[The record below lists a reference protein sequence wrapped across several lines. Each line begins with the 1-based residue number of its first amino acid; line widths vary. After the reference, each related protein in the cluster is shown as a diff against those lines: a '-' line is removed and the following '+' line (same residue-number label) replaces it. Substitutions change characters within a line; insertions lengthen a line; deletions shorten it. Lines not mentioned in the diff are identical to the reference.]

1 MLLALM
7 MAACL
12 VPATRTLGQ
21 VASNA
26 PFLFTPS
33 SPRDVAVAALAGRP
47 VGQRVIV
54 LSGFDSDIANYDQ
67 ILVKSTAVAAS
78 GAPKTSRS
86 NGSSFTLVKNP
97 AMVTGRFV
105 VRSRVADWLK
115 GLKEGGATVDRVIVQ
130 APDAAIGDALAG
142 ATFSHAN
149 ALVKDSRAAAAFGGL
164 TSAARARTTKTFQ
177 SWSQVIAD
185 AAKSLSFDTHRFAVQ
200 ASFPSAVTERAKPG
214 LVTQS
219 PTSSGTQSSSGS
231 TQSSS
236 GSTQS
241 GSGSTQSSSGS
252 TQSGSGSTQSGSGST
267 QSSSGSTQSSSGST
281 QSSSGSTQSGSGSTQ
296 SSSGSTP
303 SGSGSTPSGS
313 GSTQTGAGST
323 QSGSGSTQS
332 SSGGTQLG
340 SSPGSQLLPPGERAA
355 VEASAGYLRAKG
367 VAIEPG
373 RAEAI
378 LRQASAISQW
388 DRLFDVAST
397 NAAARK
403 ILDDAVVSADVIV
416 AMDPQSTYRRP
427 LKFDDI
433 PSNQIDSVALGA
445 GMNRDARA
453 LSMSDCRQSDFLRSH
468 GVTLAIAVRRAGR
481 PEHTARMM
489 DMLSEVA
496 QWSPLQRPG
505 WSLGSA
511 SAVLSAGGDGVN
523 MATSWG
529 VTGIIDIL
537 TILGDRVPADLRA
550 KLETAVR
557 RELGSIV
564 DSWANSRA
572 WYVGSDAIISNQWID
587 PNAAAIHACLFLRDE
602 RLAAIYELAAS
613 NLLRSLN
620 ALQPDGAFLE
630 GVTYAQMSLP
640 SVYRAAAKMAENGD
654 SRAQSVPFIRNSWK
668 WMLAVQMPGGNLV
681 SACDSRMA
689 TLPTWATR
697 APLDCFALAAVAAGD
712 SSAVASL
719 RAIFPACGSWSS
731 AADYAVALT
740 SVTPLATPA
749 ISPWGYF
756 PSQQL
761 VTWREGFAPAVDQSR
776 EIGIWIKGGT
786 LLERSHGQRD
796 QGHVSIYC
804 GSTPILQ
811 ERGTPDYGDPSY
823 LTEYASA
830 RGHGIMQVDPVLPS
844 NQCVNAPAEVQR
856 LDASGGLVRLDLRA
870 AYCSA
875 TTCERTVSWDRG
887 GPVTI
892 SDSVTFT
899 DWQPAGTELYRFHL
913 GASAPPSVTLSGGV
927 WTVAWESASLRISST
942 GDLVAEVVEVP
953 NALRAPYKNYAL
965 LLRAGSACRAQ
976 SIVTEVTVQR

>member
-1 MLLALM
+1 MVGPSNHSARSYAMLLALM

-219 PTSSGTQSSSGS
+219 PTSSG
-231 TQSSS
+231 
-236 GSTQS
+236 
-241 GSGSTQSSSGS
+241 
-252 TQSGSGSTQSGSGST
+252 
-267 QSSSGSTQSSSGST
+267 T

>member
-1 MLLALM
+1 
-7 MAACL
+7 
-12 VPATRTLGQ
+12 
-21 VASNA
+21 
-26 PFLFTPS
+26 
-33 SPRDVAVAALAGRP
+33 
-47 VGQRVIV
+47 
-54 LSGFDSDIANYDQ
+54 
-67 ILVKSTAVAAS
+67 
-78 GAPKTSRS
+78 
-86 NGSSFTLVKNP
+86 
-97 AMVTGRFV
+97 
-105 VRSRVADWLK
+105 
-115 GLKEGGATVDRVIVQ
+115 
-130 APDAAIGDALAG
+130 
-142 ATFSHAN
+142 
-149 ALVKDSRAAAAFGGL
+149 
-164 TSAARARTTKTFQ
+164 
-177 SWSQVIAD
+177 
-185 AAKSLSFDTHRFAVQ
+185 
-200 ASFPSAVTERAKPG
+200 
-214 LVTQS
+214 
-219 PTSSGTQSSSGS
+219 
-231 TQSSS
+231 
-236 GSTQS
+236 
-241 GSGSTQSSSGS
+241 
-252 TQSGSGSTQSGSGST
+252 
-267 QSSSGSTQSSSGST
+267 
-281 QSSSGSTQSGSGSTQ
+281 
-296 SSSGSTP
+296 
-303 SGSGSTPSGS
+303 
-313 GSTQTGAGST
+313 
-323 QSGSGSTQS
+323 
-332 SSGGTQLG
+332 
-340 SSPGSQLLPPGERAA
+340 
-355 VEASAGYLRAKG
+355 
-367 VAIEPG
+367 
-373 RAEAI
+373 
-378 LRQASAISQW
+378 
-388 DRLFDVAST
+388 
-397 NAAARK
+397 
-403 ILDDAVVSADVIV
+403 
-416 AMDPQSTYRRP
+416 
-427 LKFDDI
+427 
-433 PSNQIDSVALGA
+433 
-445 GMNRDARA
+445 
-453 LSMSDCRQSDFLRSH
+453 
-468 GVTLAIAVRRAGR
+468 
-481 PEHTARMM
+481 MM

-550 KLETAVR
+550 QLETAVR

-602 RLAAIYELAAS
+602 RLAAIYEFAAS

-654 SRAQSVPFIRNSWK
+654 NRAQSVPFIRNSWK

-689 TLPTWATR
+689 TLPTWAMR

-712 SSAVASL
+712 SAAVASL

-740 SVTPLATPA
+740 SVAPMATPA
-749 ISPWGYF
+749 VSPWGYF

-761 VTWREGFAPAVDQSR
+761 VTWREGFAPATEQSR

-844 NQCVNAPAEVQR
+844 NLCVNAPAEVQR
-856 LDASGGLVRLDLRA
+856 LDATGGLVRLDLHA

-875 TTCERTVSWDRG
+875 TSCERTVSWDRG

-913 GASAPPSVTLSGGV
+913 GASVPPSVTLSGGV
-927 WTVAWESASLRISST
+927 WTVAWESASLRIGST
-942 GDLVAEVVEVP
+942 GDLAAEVVEVP